1 MSAAARDKRLL
12 IVHSAGDF
20 REAWRLRARTGSEV
34 YYGHSYILDE
44 LARMA
49 SRFGDVGYL
58 CCAAPFYDARLPNG
72 ARVLGAG
79 ADPYRDPKPALAAMA
94 RFDPTHV
101 VVHGPLPALLRWS
114 LARKLAV
121 GCVLADSFHQDPI
134 RRWWRFHQLPGLLN
148 KPQVSLVANHGSNAA
163 RALVDLGVSSRKV
176 MAWDFPHERSP
187 LDTMPK
193 QLSSARTR
201 RLLYVGSIVRSKGI
215 GELIRAVARLT
226 PARDIHL
233 EIAGAGKVE
242 AYRQLARRLGV
253 ADRVTF
259 LGLVPNATVRER
271 MRAADAVV
279 VPSRHA
285 FPEGLP
291 LTLYEALTS
300 RTPLIASDHPMF
312 AGHLRD
318 GESALLFPAGSVA
331 GLADAISRLFDN
343 ATLYETLSRQSHL
356 AWQRMQCPVKWGPLI
371 ERWVNDA
378 PDDRAWLQA
387 HSLAALASPGAVS

>member
-1 MSAAARDKRLL
+1 MPANRHQPTAFATDEPLGQTE
-12 IVHSAGDF
+12 VDY
-20 REAWRLRARTGSEV
+20 RTNAV
-34 YYGHSYILDE
+34 FAE
-44 LARMA
+44 L
-49 SRFGDVGYL
+49 
-58 CCAAPFYDARLPNG
+58 
-72 ARVLGAG
+72 VLG
-79 ADPYRDPKPALAAMA
+79 
-94 RFDPTHV
+94 
-101 VVHGPLPALLRWS
+101 
-114 LARKLAV
+114 
-121 GCVLADSFHQDPI
+121 
-134 RRWWRFHQLPGLLN
+134 
-148 KPQVSLVANHGSNAA
+148 NAHA
-163 RALVDLGVSSRKV
+163 PNEDC
-176 MAWDFPHERSP
+176 
-187 LDTMPK
+187 
-193 QLSSARTR
+193 
-201 RLLYVGSIVRSKGI
+201 
-215 GELIRAVARLT
+215 
-226 PARDIHL
+226 
-233 EIAGAGKVE
+233 
-242 AYRQLARRLGV
+242 RLGV

-291 LTLYEALTS
+291 LTMYEALTS